1 MADPS
6 ANDSISSPLTV
17 VEVESGAAAAYAARL
32 LADLGARVTK
42 LTVGDATDDAAVAL
56 DAGKEVRAFSDDAEL
71 ERLLAG
77 ADVLVL
83 EGRDAALP
91 LSADGA
97 RARHPRLIS
106 AQVTPFGE
114 SGPQA
119 GWQGTDLTAL
129 HA

>member
-6 ANDSISSPLTV
+6 ANDSTSQAPLTV
-17 VEVESGAAAAYAARL
+17 VEIGSGAAAAYAARL

-42 LTVGDATDDAAVAL
+42 LTVGEAAEDDAVAL
-56 DAGKEVRAFSDDAEL
+56 DAGKEIRAFPSDGEL

-83 EGRDAALP
+83 EGSDAALP

-97 RARHPRLIS
+97 RARHPRLIT
-106 AQVTPFGE
+106 ARVT
-114 SGPQA
+114 
-119 GWQGTDLTAL
+119 
-129 HA
+129 